1 MPEQINIMREKLKKD
16 QLKKIGLM
24 SLFLMFL
31 LVIPFSKAVI
41 DLDQDLVW
49 YLDFDTDATENI
61 TVAAATVNGATYTT
75 TGCLKDERK

>member
-24 SLFLMFL
+24 SLFLMFV

-61 TVAAATVNGATYTT
+61 TGAAATVNGATYTT

>member
-41 DLDQDLVW
+41 DLDH
-49 YLDFDTDATENI
+49 YLYNYRMF
-61 TVAAATVNGATYTT
+61 
-75 TGCLKDERK
+75 KR